1 MKTEHVEPL
10 VVAEMT
16 AADEQHSRRKKK
28 KKKKQLKKISQLH
41 TEYEEDKKENK
52 GIEALQNEN
61 L

>member
-41 TEYEEDKKENK
+41 TEYEEDK
-52 GIEALQNEN
+52 
-61 L
+61 